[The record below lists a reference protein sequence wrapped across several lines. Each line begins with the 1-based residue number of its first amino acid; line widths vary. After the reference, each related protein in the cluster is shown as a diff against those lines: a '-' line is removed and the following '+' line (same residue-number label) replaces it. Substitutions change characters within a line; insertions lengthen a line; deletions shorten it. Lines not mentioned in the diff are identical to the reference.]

1 MTLAE
6 TLLLK
11 QPWLILPDSLRAM
24 TSAAQTFF
32 SKPVELPQPVQSSL
46 LSVEDGVGVV
56 AMSGPM
62 IRKPDLLSQILFNA
76 TDTEEITAA
85 VREAANRPDIEA
97 VFLDIDSPGGTVT
110 GTPELAQ
117 AVADA
122 GKQKPVYAFSSGL
135 MCSAAYWVAS
145 QAQAVYVTPSARVGS
160 IGVIQPIIDDSE
172 AFKNAGLKMEVFAA
186 GKFKGIGM
194 PGVSLTDPQREC
206 IQSNI
211 EETAADFHSAVL
223 ARGRKIPAE
232 AMEGQDFSGKQAQ
245 RMNLAGVVRDRA
257 DALSRLR
264 SYHVSFKAQARR
276 VDIASLAMKPI
287 EEQLQEALARIQA
300 LETDAQ
306 SSANQLTEASTQTEA
321 IRGQLTET
329 SAQTEAIRTQLSEA
343 SAQTKA
349 VRDQLTATI
358 AERDRATADLLAAQR
373 SVETLTARN
382 KELEAMEQDID
393 KRAAARAAQIVASTG
408 TQLPAK
414 ISPAGDAAANAAGT
428 TTEQHIAHYNDLI
441 KRKQPKAAAEFYEK
455 NIQPLFNR

>member
-11 QPWLILPDSLRAM
+11 QPWLIVPDSLQAM
-24 TSAAQTFF
+24 SSVAQTFLAN
-32 SKPVELPQPVQSSL
+32 PRELPQRGQSSL
-46 LSVEDGVGVV
+46 LTVENGVGVV
-56 AMSGPM
+56 TMSGPM
-62 IRKPDLLSQILFNA
+62 IRNPDLLSQILFNA
-76 TDTEEITAA
+76 VDTEEITAA

-145 QAQAVYVTPSARVGS
+145 QAQAIYVTPSARVGS

-172 AFKNAGLKMEVFAA
+172 AFKNAGLKVEVFAA
-186 GKFKGIGM
+186 GKFKSIGM
-194 PGVSLTDPQREC
+194 PGVSLTDSQREC

-211 EETAADFHSAVL
+211 AETAQDFHAAVL

-257 DALSRLR
+257 EAMQRLR

-276 VDIASLAMKPI
+276 VDTAPLAMKPI
-287 EEQLQEALARIQA
+287 EEQLQEALARIQT

-306 SSANQLTEASTQTEA
+306 ASGTLLA
-321 IRGQLTET
+321 
-329 SAQTEAIRTQLSEA
+329 EA
-343 SAQTKA
+343 SANAGALAQQTT
-349 VRDQLTATI
+349 LWGE
-358 AERDRATADLLAAQR
+358 ERARLTADLTTARQSIA
-373 SVETLTARN
+373 SVTARN
-382 KELEAMEQDID
+382 KELEAMEQDIE
-393 KRAAARAAQIVASTG
+393 KRVAFRSAQVVASTG
-408 TQLPAK
+408 TQVPAK
-414 ISPAGDAAANAAGT
+414 ISPAGDAAANTAAT
-428 TTEQHIAHYNDLI
+428 TVEEHITRYNELV
-441 KRKQPKAAAEFYEK
+441 KSKQPKAAAEFYQK
-455 NIQPLFNR
+455 HIQSLFNQ

>member
-1 MTLAE
+1 MTVAE
-6 TLLLK
+6 ALFLK
-11 QPWLILPDSLRAM
+11 QPWLILPDSLQAM
-24 TSAAQTFF
+24 TSAAQSFF
-32 SKPVELPQPVQSSL
+32 SKPIDLPQPVQSSL
-46 LSVEDGVGVV
+46 LGVEDGVGVV
-56 AMSGPM
+56 AMLGPM

-85 VREAANRPDIEA
+85 VREAASRPDIEA
-97 VFLDIDSPGGTVT
+97 IFLDIDSPGGTVT

-122 GKQKPVYAFSSGL
+122 GNQKPVYAFSSGL

-172 AFKNAGLKMEVFAA
+172 AFKNAGLKVEVFAA
-186 GKFKGIGM
+186 GKFKGMGL
-194 PGVSLTDPQREC
+194 PGVSLTDAQREC

-211 EETAADFHSAVL
+211 AETAADFHSAVL
-223 ARGRKIPAE
+223 SRGRKIPSE

-264 SYHVSFKAQARR
+264 SYHVSFKAQAMR

-287 EEQLQEALARIQA
+287 EDQLQEALARIQT
-300 LETDAQ
+300 LETDAHA
-306 SSANQLTEASTQTEA
+306 SANRLTETSTQTEA
-321 IRGQLTET
+321 IRN
-329 SAQTEAIRTQLSEA
+329 
-343 SAQTKA
+343 
-349 VRDQLTATI
+349 QLTALI
-358 AERDRATADLLAAQR
+358 GERDRLTTDLLSSQK
-373 SVETLTARN
+373 SVESVTARN
-382 KELEAMEQDID
+382 KELEAMEQDIE
-393 KRAAARAAQIVASTG
+393 KRVALRSAQVVSSTG
-408 TQLPAK
+408 TQVPAK
-414 ISPAGDAAANAAGT
+414 ISPAGDAAANATGT

-455 NIQPLFNR
+455 NIQPLFNH

>member
-11 QPWLILPDSLRAM
+11 EPWLIIPDSLRAM
-24 TSAAQTFF
+24 STVAQTFLAN
-32 SKPVELPQPVQSSL
+32 PRELPQRGQSSL
-46 LSVEDGVGVV
+46 LTVENGVGVV

-62 IRKPDLLSQILFNA
+62 IRNPDLLSQILFNA
-76 TDTEEITAA
+76 VDTEEITAA

-145 QAQAVYVTPSARVGS
+145 QAQAIYVTPSARVGS

-172 AFKNAGLKMEVFAA
+172 AFKNAGLKVEVFAA
-186 GKFKGIGM
+186 GKFKSIGM
-194 PGVSLTDPQREC
+194 PGVSLTDSQREC

-211 EETAADFHSAVL
+211 EETAQDFHNAVL

-232 AMEGQDFSGKQAQ
+232 AMEGQAFSGKQAQ
-245 RMNLAGVVRDRA
+245 RMNLAGVVQDRSEA
-257 DALSRLR
+257 MQRLR
-264 SYHVSFKAQARR
+264 SYHVSFATQARR
-276 VDIASLAMKPI
+276 VDTVSLAMKPI
-287 EEQLQEALARIQA
+287 EDQLQEALARIQT

-306 SSANQLTEASTQTEA
+306 ASANLLSEASGQTEAIRNQLTEASTQTD
-321 IRGQLTET
+321 
-329 SAQTEAIRTQLSEA
+329 AIRTQLTA
-343 SAQTKA
+343 LVGDRDRGTTDLLSAQ
-349 VRDQLTATI
+349 Q
-358 AERDRATADLLAAQR
+358 
-373 SVETLTARN
+373 SVESVTARN
-382 KELEAMEQDID
+382 KELEAMEQDIE
-393 KRAAARAAQIVASTG
+393 KRVALRSAQVVSATG
-408 TQLPAK
+408 TQVPAK

-455 NIQPLFNR
+455 NIQPLFNH

>member
-1 MTLAE
+1 MTVAE
-6 TLLLK
+6 ALLLK

-117 AVADA
+117 AVVDA

-172 AFKNAGLKMEVFAA
+172 AFKNAGLKVEVFAA

-211 EETAADFHSAVL
+211 EETAADFHTAVL
-223 ARGRKIPAE
+223 SRGRKIPPE

-245 RMNLAGVVRDRA
+245 RMNLAGVVRDRS

-287 EEQLQEALARIQA
+287 EEQLEEALARIQT

-306 SSANQLTEASTQTEA
+306 ASANLLT
-321 IRGQLTET
+321 
-329 SAQTEAIRTQLSEA
+329 EA

-349 VRDQLTATI
+349 VRDQLTEASAQTEAIRNQLSATI
-358 AERDRATADLLAAQR
+358 AERDRTTADLLAVQR

-382 KELEAMEQDID
+382 SELEARETDLET
-393 KRAAARAAQIVASTG
+393 RAAARAAQIVASTG

-428 TTEQHIAHYNDLI
+428 TTEEHIAHYNDLI
-441 KRKQPKAAAEFYEK
+441 KRKQPKAAAEFYQK
-455 NIQPLFNR
+455 HIQPLFNR

>member
-11 QPWLILPDSLRAM
+11 QPWLITPDSLRAM
-24 TSAAQTFF
+24 SAVAQTFLNN
-32 SKPVELPQPVQSSL
+32 PVELPQRCQSSL
-46 LSVEDGVGVV
+46 LCVEDGVGVV
-56 AMSGPM
+56 AVSGPM
-62 IRKPDLLSQILFNA
+62 IRNPDLLSQILFNA

-85 VREAANRPDIEA
+85 VREAAARPDIEA

-172 AFKNAGLKMEVFAA
+172 AYKNAGLKVEVFAA
-186 GKFKGIGM
+186 GKFKSIGV
-194 PGVSLTDPQREC
+194 PGVPLTDSQREC

-211 EETAADFHSAVL
+211 AETAQDFQSAVL

-245 RMNLAGVVRDRA
+245 KMNLAGTVRDRA
-257 DALSRLR
+257 DAMARLR

-276 VDIASLAMKPI
+276 VDTALLAMKPI
-287 EEQLQEALARIQA
+287 EEQLQEALARVQSLESDA
-300 LETDAQ
+300 LA
-306 SSANQLTEASTQTEA
+306 SANLLTEA
-321 IRGQLTET
+321 
-329 SAQTEAIRTQLSEA
+329 SAQTEALRNQLS
-343 SAQTKA
+343 A
-349 VRDQLTATI
+349 VI
-358 AERDRATADLLAAQR
+358 GERDRISADLLGAQR
-373 SVETLTARN
+373 SVDSLTARN
-382 KELEAMEQDID
+382 TELEAMERDIE
-393 KRAAARAAQIVASTG
+393 KRVALKSAQVIAGTG
-408 TQLPAK
+408 TQIPAK

>member
-11 QPWLILPDSLRAM
+11 QPWLIAPDSLRAM
-24 TSAAQTFF
+24 SAVAQAFLAN
-32 SKPVELPQPVQSSL
+32 PVQLPQRGQSSL
-46 LSVEDGVGVV
+46 LSVEGGVGVV

-62 IRKPDLLSQILFNA
+62 IRNPDLLSQILFNA

-160 IGVIQPIIDDSE
+160 IGVIQPVIDDSE
-172 AFKNAGLKMEVFAA
+172 AFKNAGLKVEVFAA
-186 GKFKGIGM
+186 GKFKSIGM
-194 PGVSLTDPQREC
+194 PGVPLTDPQREC

-211 EETAADFHSAVL
+211 AETAADFHAAVL

-245 RMNLAGVVRDRA
+245 RMNLAGVVQDRSEA
-257 DALSRLR
+257 MQRLR
-264 SYHVSFKAQARR
+264 SYHVSFAGQARR
-276 VDIASLAMKPI
+276 VDTALLAMKPI
-287 EEQLQEALARIQA
+287 EDQLQEALARIQA

-306 SSANQLTEASTQTEA
+306 ASANLLTEASAQTEAIRKQLTEASAQTEA

-329 SAQTEAIRTQLSEA
+329 SAQTEAIRN
-343 SAQTKA
+343 
-349 VRDQLTATI
+349 QLTAVI
-358 AERDRATADLLAAQR
+358 GERDRLTADLLSAQQ
-373 SVETLTARN
+373 SVQSVTARN
-382 KELEAMEQDID
+382 KELEAMEQDIE
-393 KRAAARAAQIVASTG
+393 KRVALRSAQVVSSTG
-408 TQLPAK
+408 TQVPAK

>member
-1 MTLAE
+1 MSA
-6 TLLLK
+6 
-11 QPWLILPDSLRAM
+11 
-24 TSAAQTFF
+24 AAQTYLGSPF
-32 SKPVELPQPVQSSL
+32 ELPTPGQSSL
-46 LSVEDGVGVV
+46 LAVEDGVGVV

-76 TDTEEITAA
+76 TDTEDITAA

-172 AFKNAGLKMEVFAA
+172 AYKNAGLKVEVFAA
-186 GKFKGIGM
+186 GKFKSIGV
-194 PGVSLTDPQREC
+194 PGVPLTDSQREC

-211 EETAADFHSAVL
+211 AETAADFHAAVL
-223 ARGRKIPAE
+223 ARGRKIPPE

-245 RMNLAGVVRDRA
+245 RMNLAGVVQDRA
-257 DALSRLR
+257 EAIQRLR
-264 SYHVSFKAQARR
+264 SYHVAFKAQTRR
-276 VDIASLAMKPI
+276 VDTASLAMKPI
-287 EEQLQEALARIQA
+287 EEQLQEALSRVQT

-306 SSANQLTEASTQTEA
+306 ASASLLTEASANAESVK
-321 IRGQLTET
+321 GQLAALTGE
-329 SAQTEAIRTQLSEA
+329 
-343 SAQTKA
+343 
-349 VRDQLTATI
+349 RDQLNT
-358 AERDRATADLLAAQR
+358 DLAAARQ
-373 SVETLTARN
+373 SLATLTARN
-382 KELEAMEQDID
+382 QELETKEQDIE
-393 KRAAARAAQIVASTG
+393 KRVALRSAQVVASTG

-414 ISPAGDAAANAAGT
+414 ISPAGDTELPNAASAT
-428 TTEQHIAHYNDLI
+428 AEERIARYNELV
-441 KRKQPKAAAEFYEK
+441 KAKQPKAAAEFYQK
-455 NIQPLFNR
+455 HIQPLFNH

>member
-11 QPWLILPDSLRAM
+11 QPWLIVPDSLRAM
-24 TSAAQTFF
+24 SAVAQAFLAN
-32 SKPVELPQPVQSSL
+32 PVELPQRGQSSL
-46 LSVEDGVGVV
+46 LTVENGVGVV
-56 AMSGPM
+56 AIGGPM
-62 IRKPDLLSQILFNA
+62 IRNPDLLSQILFNA
-76 TDTEEITAA
+76 VDTEEITVA
-85 VREAANRPDIEA
+85 VREAADRPDIEA

-172 AFKNAGLKMEVFAA
+172 AFKNAGLKVEVFAA
-186 GKFKGIGM
+186 GKFKSIGM
-194 PGVSLTDPQREC
+194 PGVPLTDSQREC

-211 EETAADFHSAVL
+211 AETAQDFHAAVL

-245 RMNLAGVVRDRA
+245 RMNLAGLVRDRA
-257 DALSRLR
+257 DAMARLC

-276 VDIASLAMKPI
+276 VDTAPLAMKPI
-287 EEQLQEALARIQA
+287 EDQLQEALARIQT

-306 SSANQLTEASTQTEA
+306 ASVH
-321 IRGQLTET
+321 L
-329 SAQTEAIRTQLSEA
+329 LSEA
-343 SAQTKA
+343 SAQTEA
-349 VRDQLTATI
+349 LRNQLTALI
-358 AERDRATADLLAAQR
+358 GERDRVTTDLLSAQR
-373 SVETLTARN
+373 STESLTARN
-382 KELEAMEQDID
+382 KELEAMEQDIE
-393 KRAAARAAQIVASTG
+393 KRASLRAAQIVASTG
-408 TQLPAK
+408 TQVPAK
-414 ISPAGDAAANAAGT
+414 ISPTGEAELAN
-428 TTEQHIAHYNDLI
+428 TERATPEERIAHYSDLI
-441 KRKQPKAAAEFYEK
+441 KRKQPKAAAEFYQK
-455 NIQPLFNR
+455 HIQPLFNH

>member
-11 QPWLILPDSLRAM
+11 EPWLIVPDSLRAI
-24 TSAAQTFF
+24 SAVAQAFLAN
-32 SKPVELPQPVQSSL
+32 PVELPQRGQSSL
-46 LSVEDGVGVV
+46 LTIENGVGVV

-62 IRKPDLLSQILFNA
+62 IRNPDLLSQILFNA

-85 VREAANRPDIEA
+85 VREATDRPDIEA

-110 GTPELAQ
+110 GTPEMAQ

-145 QAQAVYVTPSARVGS
+145 QAQAIYVTPSARVGS

-172 AFKNAGLKMEVFAA
+172 AFKNAGLKVEVFAA
-186 GKFKGIGM
+186 GKFKSIGM
-194 PGVSLTDPQREC
+194 PGVPLTDSQREC
-206 IQSNI
+206 IQSSI
-211 EETAADFHSAVL
+211 EETALDFHAAVL

-232 AMEGQDFSGKQAQ
+232 AMEGQAFSGKQAQ
-245 RMNLAGVVRDRA
+245 RMNLAGVVQDRA
-257 DALSRLR
+257 EAMQRLR
-264 SYHVSFKAQARR
+264 SYHVSFAAQARR
-276 VDIASLAMKPI
+276 VDTTPLAMKPI
-287 EEQLQEALARIQA
+287 EDQLQEALARIQT

-306 SSANQLTEASTQTEA
+306 ASANLLTDA
-321 IRGQLTET
+321 
-329 SAQTEAIRTQLSEA
+329 SAQTEAIRN
-343 SAQTKA
+343 
-349 VRDQLTATI
+349 QLTALVG
-358 AERDRATADLLAAQR
+358 ERDRVTTDLLSAQR
-373 SVETLTARN
+373 SIESVTARN

-455 NIQPLFNR
+455 NIQPLFNH